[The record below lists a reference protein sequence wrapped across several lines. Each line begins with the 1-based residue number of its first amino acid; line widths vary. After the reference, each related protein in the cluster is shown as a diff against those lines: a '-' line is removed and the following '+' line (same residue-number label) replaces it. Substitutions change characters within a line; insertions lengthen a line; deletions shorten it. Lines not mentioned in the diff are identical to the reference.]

1 MNDND
6 SENLDKPIEVGWV
19 QFSLILKIILT
30 LSHTSASVE
39 HGFNINKM
47 SEESIIPQSLV
58 KDHMIARN
66 LDDD

>member
-1 MNDND
+1 MNDNV
-6 SENLDKPIEVGWV
+6 SENLAKPIGWV